1 MTPQEIFLTRLRR
14 QRRHARVE
22 VGEIAAH
29 LKIRPELIEAFE
41 NNDLSGWPR
50 GLHSREWV
58 RGYAETV
65 ELDPVDTVDEFCRLF
80 PQGDRRLGSTIRDM
94 AALANAESG
103 YQDEF
108 QGPKRRSTDPVPDED
123 TKADWVGDAEKLGRS
138 VWTRL
143 TAPQLRVRRR
153 PRTEP

>member
-22 VGEIAAH
+22 IGEIAAH

-58 RGYAETV
+58 RGYAATV
-65 ELDPVDTVDEFCRLF
+65 ELDPADTVEEFCRLF
-80 PQGDRRLGSTIRDM
+80 PQGDRRIGGTIRDLASL
-94 AALANAESG
+94 AAVESG

-108 QGPKRRSTDPVPDED
+108 QGQGRRTTDPAPDED
-123 TKADWVGDAEKLGRS
+123 TRAGAGEAERFGRS

-143 TAPQLRVRRR
+143 TAPPLRVRRR